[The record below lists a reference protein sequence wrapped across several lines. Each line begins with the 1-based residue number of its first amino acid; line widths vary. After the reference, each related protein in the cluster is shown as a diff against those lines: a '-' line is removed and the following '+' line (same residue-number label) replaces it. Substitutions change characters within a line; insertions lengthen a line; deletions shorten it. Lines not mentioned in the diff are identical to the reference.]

1 MAMKGSLLPLIAKI
15 NSTDAPF
22 LNLTVRRMPNGRQ
35 HCRNAQQTEG
45 VAWGREWPMALHGYR
60 YSWAKSELVTFI
72 TSLQRQ
78 WTAGARRQHAIQ
90 RSGTALRP
98 VTVSRRRCSTW
109 VTGHCTR
116 SASAA
121 LVESVHTARHHRIL
135 TALQTYSGCL
145 GREARRRSRRLHV
158 GPTVKVECRSKMLLR
173 MRSR

>member
-1 MAMKGSLLPLIAKI
+1 MKGSLLPLIAKI

-22 LNLTVRRMPNGRQ
+22 LNLTVRRMPNGANTAATLNRLRELPGGENGPWRCTAYPYSLANLRSSSSSR
-35 HCRNAQQTEG
+35 HCNEQ
-45 VAWGREWPMALHGYR
+45 WKP
-60 YSWAKSELVTFI
+60 LV
-72 TSLQRQ
+72 Q
-78 WTAGARRQHAIQ
+78 WSHAIQ

-135 TALQTYSGCL
+135 TALQTYRGCL

-158 GPTVKVECRSKMLLR
+158 GPTVKVECGSKMLLR